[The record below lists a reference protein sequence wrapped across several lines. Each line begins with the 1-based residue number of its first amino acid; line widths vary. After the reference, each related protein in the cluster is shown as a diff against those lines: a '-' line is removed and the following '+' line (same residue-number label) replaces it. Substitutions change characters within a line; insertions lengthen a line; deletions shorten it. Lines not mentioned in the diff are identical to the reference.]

1 MNRPLIAVAMSG
13 GVDSSVAAA
22 LLARSGER
30 LVGFSMRLAEQVPG
44 EPDRHG
50 RCCTP
55 DDCLDAR
62 RVAFLLDFPHRVLDM
77 AEEFRRHVLEPFAE
91 AYAAGRTPSPCIGC
105 NTHIKFGALLDR
117 AREAGA
123 DLVATGH
130 YAALEHD
137 PTSGRT
143 LLKRGRD
150 RDKDQSYFLFD
161 LSEEQRRRARFPL
174 GGLTKD
180 EVRALA
186 REMELPV
193 ASKAESMDLCF
204 ISAEEDYRG
213 FLARRGALPGG
224 EPGEIVDVSGRVLG
238 RHAGIGGFTVG
249 QRRGLG
255 LAAGRPLFVVRIEP
269 GTRRVV
275 VGDGGDLS
283 SDSCEIGNVR
293 WVPFD
298 RPSGPIRGTV
308 KIRSTHE
315 GVGATVTDHGDGGAT
330 VRFDEPQRAV
340 APGQAAV
347 LYDGDLVLG
356 GGWIRAAAAS

>member
-1 MNRPLIAVAMSG
+1 LNRPLIAVAMSG

-224 EPGEIVDVSGRVLG
+224 EGMLDLTDFNAV
-238 RHAGIGGFTVG
+238 RHGISRRHCLLWQSECHLLARDLDSTNGTILND
-249 QRRGLG
+249 QRLVPSRDY
-255 LAAGRPLFVVRIEP
+255 
-269 GTRRVV
+269 VV
-275 VGDGGDLS
+275 V
-283 SDSCEIGNVR
+283 
-293 WVPFD
+293 
-298 RPSGPIRGTV
+298 
-308 KIRSTHE
+308 
-315 GVGATVTDHGDGGAT
+315 HGDRLILGTLHLT
-330 VRFDEPQRAV
+330 VFFRETD
-340 APGQAAV
+340 
-347 LYDGDLVLG
+347 
-356 GGWIRAAAAS
+356 